1 MTVTTRPVR
10 LGARPAPIRAAML
23 LLALW
28 LNLAGCSDRET
39 VSTPPDPPAVTVT
52 TAAIRTVRPALET
65 HGTVMHSAIVEVFP
79 TVEAVVERID
89 GEVGDWVTAGDRLA
103 TLDTRRIEL
112 ALDQARAALDARRA
126 MRELAREQVVG
137 GRREV
142 ETQMIRIAKTERELA
157 QRQREYETVRDMLS
171 RREQLHVVGGVT
183 DAELDAVRTQYERIR
198 TDREQVAGD
207 LAMLSVGYRDDD
219 IAAAGFAVPSSAQ
232 ERLDRLIAIH
242 TAPLR
247 ARLEVAEAEL
257 RSAELEAIALSRT
270 RDETVIRAP
279 VSGRISSR
287 GLDAGSL
294 ARPQAALFSI
304 MSVDPVLVVA
314 QISEHRIRDVT
325 TGAEVLVFVG
335 RNQEMSVPGTIS
347 LVSPRVDSSSR
358 SARIQAT
365 AANPDGSLL
374 PGMFGTVR
382 IFLGSP
388 VSAAIVPDQAVRA
401 GTPETIFLVRD
412 GLLRM
417 VGVTSLETGG
427 GERAVVGPISE
438 GDLIATQPQPW
449 FRDGFTV
456 TAVQDGRP

>member
-1 MTVTTRPVR
+1 MIFTKR
-10 LGARPAPIRAAML
+10 LTSLTGPPAPLRIIAL
-23 LLALW
+23 CVVPWLGLATC
-28 LNLAGCSDRET
+28 ARHET
-39 VSTPPDPPAVTVT
+39 VSAPPEPPAVAVT
-52 TAAIRTVRPALET
+52 TAAIRTVQPTLET

-79 TVEAVVERID
+79 TLEAVVERIAV
-89 GEVGDWVTAGDRLA
+89 EVGDWVATGDHLA

-112 ALDQARAALDARRA
+112 ALDQARAGLDARHA
-126 MRELAREQVVG
+126 MRELAREQVAG

-157 QRQREYETVRDMLS
+157 QRQREYETVRDMMS

-207 LAMLSVGYRDDD
+207 LAMLSVGYRDED
-219 IAAAGFAVPSSAQ
+219 IAAAGFPVPASPQ
-232 ERLDRLIAIH
+232 ERLDQLIAIH

-247 ARLEVAEAEL
+247 ARLEVAEAEH
-257 RSAELEAIALSRT
+257 RSAELETVALSRT
-270 RDETVIRAP
+270 RDEAVIRAP

-294 ARPQAALFSI
+294 ARPQSALFSV
-304 MSVDPVLVVA
+304 MTVDPVLVVA
-314 QISEHRIRDVT
+314 SVSEHRVGEIAPGSEAT
-325 TGAEVLVFVG
+325 VFIG
-335 RNQEMSVPGTIS
+335 RNQERSVPGTIS
-347 LVSPRVDSSSR
+347 LVSPRVDTSSR
-358 SARIQAT
+358 SARIQVT

-382 IFLGSP
+382 IILGPP
-388 VSAAIVPDQAVRA
+388 VSAVIVPDQAVRA
-401 GTPETIFLVRD
+401 GTPETVFVVRE

-417 VGVTSLETGG
+417 VGVRSLETPA
-427 GERAVVGPISE
+427 GERAVAGPISA

-449 FRDGFTV
+449 FRDGLAV
-456 TAVQDGRP
+456 TAVRDGRP